1 MLLSDG
7 EIWESL
13 ETRHIVIDPYPN
25 ISGLVQASSVDLRL
39 SGDLLVHRD
48 YPVEGVIIDPA
59 TVNVVDHLRS
69 YCRSVDISNGPP
81 FEIRSNSFVIAQ
93 TLERV
98 ELPLDLAARVEGRS
112 SLARFGLTVHITA
125 PKIDP
130 GFNGNITL
138 EMFNLG
144 PFALKLSY
152 GMRICSL
159 TFERLGRPANRGYR
173 GRFQTR

>member
-13 ETRHIVIDPYPN
+13 NAGHIIIDPYPDD
-25 ISGLVQASSVDLRL
+25 SDSVQASSVDLHL
-39 SGDLLVHRD
+39 DGDLLIHRD
-48 YPVEGVIIDPA
+48 VPVEGITIDPT
-59 TVNVVDHLRS
+59 TVDVMDHLRS

-112 SLARFGLTVHITA
+112 SLARFGLTVHVTA

-144 PFALKLSY
+144 PFSLKLSY